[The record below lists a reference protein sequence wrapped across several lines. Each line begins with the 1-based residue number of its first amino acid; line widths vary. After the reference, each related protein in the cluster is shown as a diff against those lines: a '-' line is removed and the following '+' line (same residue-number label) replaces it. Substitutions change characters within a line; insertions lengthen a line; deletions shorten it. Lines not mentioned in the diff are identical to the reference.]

1 VKEVSTVFK
10 HYGITVDL
18 RHLFLIADY
27 ITMQGVI
34 NPISRGGMQYNT
46 SPTLKMSFETT
57 MKFLT
62 DACLNNNFDNL
73 NTPSGKMVLGR
84 VPYVYVDSSER
95 HRSLRLEVRLHLRGQ
110 RGIEISY
117 FTTIT

>member
-1 VKEVSTVFK
+1 M
-10 HYGITVDL
+10 

-27 ITMQGVI
+27 ITMQGII

-73 NTPSGKMVLGR
+73 NTPSGKMVVGR
-84 VPYVYVDSSER
+84 VVQAYVDCPEW
-95 HRSLRLEVRLHLRGQ
+95 HRPV
-110 RGIEISY
+110 
-117 FTTIT
+117 